1 LGGPVFG
8 TNYRANT
15 DTQSPN
21 LAQQEPSI
29 AVNPVNPLNI
39 VAAAKDERQGTN
51 TKHVYIYSST
61 DGGVTWINQRFPYR
75 VTVPPSSSDP
85 VVNFSDDGICYVTA
99 LIVGG
104 GSQAGVQVARST
116 DGGITFTNGAQAIA
130 NGNADKEWTWIDNF
144 PSSPYYHNMYI
155 AWRNFGGGPAIS
167 LNRSTDRGAT
177 WSALTGVSVS
187 GYQFPMPV
195 VLPNGDVIVTY
206 LLSFNTLG
214 YARSTDGGVSFTAEQ
229 EITPIN
235 DPQCPPDN
243 SGCGIW
249 RMNPIPATA
258 VNPNNG
264 HMVITWADG
273 GTDSTAAIYYTRS
286 TDNGSTWS
294 APAALA
300 PPGVTNTY
308 QIEPWVEADEQG
320 IFHSIWYDDREN
332 PGTSIFNIY
341 YSRSTDS
348 GQTWSAATR
357 ISTATSDLRIGI
369 PASYNLAAGDYI
381 NVTASHGNVYAAWT
395 DTRSGTG
402 EDIYVVRGTYSGGT
416 PTPTPTPCVPTAA
429 WNTVSSPNI
438 SPNSNYLRAVSVAG
452 PNDVWAVGYASGGT
466 GPAQSIIMH
475 WQGQNWKTIAHPSAG
490 TSSNWLYGV
499 HAVAPDD
506 VWAVGAFRNSA
517 QPAYDETLILHWN
530 GTAWSIVPS
539 PNPGTWNNELYAVSA
554 AGPNEVWAVG
564 EYDPSPS
571 ADDNTKTL
579 TMRWNG
585 TAWATVASPNGNEAS
600 YNSLRGVKAIVVD
613 TENVWAVGYYG
624 VTDGSQTL
632 TLHWNGGAWSIVPS
646 ANGPGRFNQLLSVD
660 ATNPDD
666 IWAVGYNNPDPG
678 GAGNYIH
685 TLVTHWNGTSWSQVA
700 SPNPITGASNYF
712 DGVTAISANDAWAV
726 GYHCTAATG
735 SCNARTFTAHWD
747 GSQWTEVASPNND
760 ATFHQL
766 HGVDAVSANDVW
778 TVGYYGTA
786 SPGYQTLTQ
795 RYYGE
800 PCITPSP
807 TATRTPTHT
816 VTATATR
823 TVTPPA
829 TPSRTDTATSVVNPS
844 ATTAASATA
853 TPCTLIGTWSIVE
866 SPNPGSTDNYL
877 QAVSALSPND
887 VWAVGYSLNSSTD
900 ALQSLI
906 MRWNGAQ
913 WNVVKS
919 PNIGT
924 MSFPLYGVAAIS
936 ANDVWAVGYSRYNP
950 DPQSDDHTL
959 VLHWN
964 GTNWSFEAS
973 PNLGTSHN
981 RLYAISARA
990 TNDIWAVGEY
1000 IASPGAATA
1009 TLTLHWDGVQ
1019 WSALPSPNVG
1029 TSDNSL
1035 RGVSA
1040 IAPNNA
1046 WAVGYYTTGSS
1057 EQSFSLRWD
1066 GSAWNIVTTANT
1078 PDGSTRLNGV
1088 EAVSANDVWA
1098 VGTYTATLTGQSQ
1111 SVIERWNGTQW
1122 NMVGSP
1128 QPGSESNNL
1137 YSVSAASASD
1147 VWAVGSFSDGSA
1159 ERTFIVHWD
1168 GTQWTQVPSK
1178 NLDTDTHLLRAVDVV
1193 SASDAWAV
1201 GYHAVAPSFY
1211 GTLTEHYTNDNPCPT
1226 PTATAGSTSTAVS
1239 TSAATSTRTSVPA
1252 TPTSCPFQFSDVPSS
1267 NTFYANIRC
1276 LVCRGIISGYSDGT
1290 FRPNNDITRG
1300 QISKIVSQSAGFS
1313 DPAGT
1318 RIYEDVPEASPFF
1331 TWIQRLSHRG
1341 LVGGYPCGLVAG
1353 EPCIPPGSRPYFR
1366 PNASATR
1373 GQLSK
1378 IVASA
1383 RGITTTPTGETY
1395 QDVPSTH
1402 TFYVWIEQLSNLG
1415 VMGGYPCGTMPSE
1428 PCGTSGKPY
1437 FRPNNNVTRGQ
1448 ASKIVANTFFPGC
1461 STPSRSR

>member
-1 LGGPVFG
+1 VRTFISKEGQGMKIRARNYLATFVLLAACGLGISGLLTPVAEDVAQAAAPYSKSVNFGVPSRVGQSREVRRESIPPFDNGRVPITSPASPFKPLIASPLGGPVFG

-29 AVNPVNPLNI
+29 AVNPTNPLNM
-39 VAAAKDERQGTN
+39 VVAAKDERQGTN

-104 GSQAGVQVARST
+104 GSTAGVQVARST
-116 DGGITFTNGAQAIA
+116 DGGITFSTGAQAVA
-130 NGNADKEWTWIDNF
+130 NGGADKEWTWIDNF
-144 PSSPYYHNMYI
+144 PSSPYYHRMYV
-155 AWRNFGGGPAIS
+155 AWRNFGGGAAIT
-167 LNRSTDRGAT
+167 LNYSTDRGAT
-177 WSALTGVSVS
+177 WSPEVAVSES

-206 LLSFNTLG
+206 LLSFGTLG
-214 YARSTDGGVSFTAEQ
+214 YARSTDGGVSFAAAQ
-229 EITPIN
+229 KVAFIT

-264 HMVITWADG
+264 DMVITWADG
-273 GTDSTAAIYYTRS
+273 RDATATIYYARS

-294 APAALA
+294 AASALA
-300 PPGVTNTY
+300 ASGVPNTY
-308 QIEPWVEADEQG
+308 QVEPWVEADEQG

-332 PGTSIFNIY
+332 PDTSIFNIY

-416 PTPTPTPCVPTAA
+416 PSPTPTPCVPTAS

-499 HAVAPDD
+499 HAVAPND

-530 GTAWSIVPS
+530 GTDWSIVPS

-613 TENVWAVGYYG
+613 AENVWAVGYYG

-632 TLHWNGGAWSIVPS
+632 TLHWNGGAWSIVSS

-660 ATNPDD
+660 ATNPND

-685 TLVTHWNGTSWSQVA
+685 TLVTHWDGTSWSQVA
-700 SPNPITGASNYF
+700 SPNPVTGASNYF

-735 SCNARTFTAHWD
+735 PCNARTFTAHWD

-766 HGVDAVSANDVW
+766 HGVDASSTNDVW
-778 TVGYYGTA
+778 AVGYYGTA

-795 RYYGE
+795 RYHGE

-807 TATRTPTHT
+807 TATRTATRT

-823 TVTPPA
+823 TVTLTPPPA
-829 TPSRTDTATSVVNPS
+829 TFTA
-844 ATTAASATA
+844 
-853 TPCTLIGTWSIVE
+853 
-866 SPNPGSTDNYL
+866 
-877 QAVSALSPND
+877 
-887 VWAVGYSLNSSTD
+887 
-900 ALQSLI
+900 
-906 MRWNGAQ
+906 
-913 WNVVKS
+913 
-919 PNIGT
+919 
-924 MSFPLYGVAAIS
+924 
-936 ANDVWAVGYSRYNP
+936 
-950 DPQSDDHTL
+950 
-959 VLHWN
+959 
-964 GTNWSFEAS
+964 
-973 PNLGTSHN
+973 
-981 RLYAISARA
+981 
-990 TNDIWAVGEY
+990 
-1000 IASPGAATA
+1000 
-1009 TLTLHWDGVQ
+1009 
-1019 WSALPSPNVG
+1019 
-1029 TSDNSL
+1029 
-1035 RGVSA
+1035 
-1040 IAPNNA
+1040 
-1046 WAVGYYTTGSS
+1046 
-1057 EQSFSLRWD
+1057 
-1066 GSAWNIVTTANT
+1066 
-1078 PDGSTRLNGV
+1078 
-1088 EAVSANDVWA
+1088 
-1098 VGTYTATLTGQSQ
+1098 
-1111 SVIERWNGTQW
+1111 
-1122 NMVGSP
+1122 
-1128 QPGSESNNL
+1128 
-1137 YSVSAASASD
+1137 
-1147 VWAVGSFSDGSA
+1147 
-1159 ERTFIVHWD
+1159 
-1168 GTQWTQVPSK
+1168 
-1178 NLDTDTHLLRAVDVV
+1178 
-1193 SASDAWAV
+1193 
-1201 GYHAVAPSFY
+1201 
-1211 GTLTEHYTNDNPCPT
+1211 
-1226 PTATAGSTSTAVS
+1226 
-1239 TSAATSTRTSVPA
+1239 TRTSTPVQTAGVTNTTVPQPSTTGTPVQPTGTA
-1252 TPTSCPFQFSDVPSS
+1252 VATTSTPTVCSLQFSDVPTN

-1276 LVCRGIISGYSDGT
+1276 LACRGIITGYSDGT

-1313 DPAGT
+1313 EPAGT

-1341 LVGGYPCGLVAG
+1341 LVGGYPCGLIPE
-1353 EPCIPPGSRPYFR
+1353 EPCIAPGNRPYFR

-1383 RGITTTPTGETY
+1383 RGINTNPTGETY
-1395 QDVPSTH
+1395 QDVPTTH

-1415 VMGGYPCGTMPSE
+1415 VMGGYPCGTVPSE

-1461 STPSRSR
+1461 ITPFRSR